1 MSCGDS
7 EVTDPNDAVWPGR
20 GEECCIQPSGVKNKS
35 PSQQGDTYQ

>member
-20 GEECCIQPSGVKNKS
+20 GEECCIPSGVKNKS